1 MSVRAGHGAVTPG
14 APRRGGGTGLRT
26 LVLVDT
32 GNETTRT
39 AADERVWTV
48 PNVISFLR
56 LALVPVFAWLIVG
69 EHDAAALVVL
79 AVAGA
84 TDWFDGFIARRFDQ
98 MSRLGRML
106 DPAADRLY
114 IFVTLIGLAYREL
127 VPWWLVV
134 VIVAREVVLA
144 GTIPVLLR
152 HGYAQL
158 PVHMAGKAGTF
169 CLMYAFPLLLL
180 ASMPGVVGEVA
191 WTVGWAT
198 ALWGVGLYWFA
209 CLLYLEQ
216 VSRIVRRDR
225 AARRPAG
232 TA

>member
-1 MSVRAGHGAVTPG
+1 MDSGEQA
-14 APRRGGGTGLRT
+14 
-26 LVLVDT
+26 
-32 GNETTRT
+32 T
-39 AADERVWTV
+39 AEERVWTV

-56 LALVPVFAWLIVG
+56 LALIPVFAWLIVA
-69 EHDAAALVVL
+69 EHDAWALIVL

-84 TDWFDGFIARRFDQ
+84 SDWLDGFIARRFDQ
-98 MSRLGRML
+98 TSRLGVLL

-114 IFVTLIGLAYREL
+114 IFATLLGLAYRDL

-144 GTIPVLLR
+144 TTIPVLLR
-152 HGYAQL
+152 YGYGAL

-180 ASMPGVVGEVA
+180 ASVPGLLGDVA
-191 WTVGWAT
+191 WTVGWAV

-209 CLLYLEQ
+209 CLLYVEQ
-216 VSRIVRRDR
+216 VARIVRRE
-225 AARRPAG
+225 RRTPSPA
-232 TA
+232 

>member
-1 MSVRAGHGAVTPG
+1 MP
-14 APRRGGGTGLRT
+14 
-26 LVLVDT
+26 VDT
-32 GNETTRT
+32 GDRT
-39 AADERVWTV
+39 ARTAEDERVWTV

-56 LALVPVFAWLIVG
+56 LALIPVFAWLIVA
-69 EHDAAALVVL
+69 EHDVAALIVL

-84 TDWFDGFIARRFDQ
+84 TDWVDGWIARRFDQ

-114 IFVTLIGLAYREL
+114 IFVTLIGLAYRDI

-134 VIVAREVVLA
+134 VIVARELVLA

-152 HGYAQL
+152 HGYGPL

-180 ASMPGVVGEVA
+180 ASVPGVVGEVA
-191 WTVGWAT
+191 WTVGWAPPPR
-198 ALWGVGLYWFA
+198 GRGLYLFA
-209 CLLYLEQ
+209 CPPLLAPGA
-216 VSRIVRRDR
+216 RIG
-225 AARRPAG
+225 RPDPAPHRPPG

>member
-1 MSVRAGHGAVTPG
+1 M
-14 APRRGGGTGLRT
+14 
-26 LVLVDT
+26 DT
-32 GNETTRT
+32 GAETAQT
-39 AADERVWTV
+39 AEERIWTV
-48 PNVISFLR
+48 PNAISFLR
-56 LALVPVFAWLIVG
+56 LALVPVFAWLIVA
-69 EHDAAALVVL
+69 EHDVAALVVL

-84 TDWFDGFIARRFDQ
+84 SDWVDGYVARRFDQ
-98 MSRLGRML
+98 ASRLGRML

-114 IFVTLIGLAYREL
+114 IFVTLVGLAYREL
-127 VPWWLVV
+127 VPWWLVT
-134 VIVAREVVLA
+134 VIVARELVLA

-152 HGYAQL
+152 HGYGPL

-180 ASMPGVVGEVA
+180 ASVPGLVGDIS

-209 CLLYLEQ
+209 CLLYIEQ
-216 VSRIVRRDR
+216 VVRIVRRDR
-225 AARRPAG
+225 RAAG

>member
-1 MSVRAGHGAVTPG
+1 
-14 APRRGGGTGLRT
+14 
-26 LVLVDT
+26 
-32 GNETTRT
+32 
-39 AADERVWTV
+39 
-48 PNVISFLR
+48 
-56 LALVPVFAWLIVG
+56 
-69 EHDAAALVVL
+69 
-79 AVAGA
+79 
-84 TDWFDGFIARRFDQ
+84 
-98 MSRLGRML
+98 
-106 DPAADRLY
+106 ADRLY

-134 VIVAREVVLA
+134 LIGAREVVLA

-152 HGYAQL
+152 HGYDQL
-158 PVHMAGKAGTF
+158 PVHMAGKAGTL

-180 ASMPGVVGEVA
+180 ASMPGVVGGVA

-216 VSRIVRRDR
+216 GSRIVRRDR